1 MEASPV
7 HVLPL
12 YATLSRSA
20 QDRVFAAVPA
30 GHRLIVVATNV
41 AETSLTIPGPPKI
54 IVYAFNSLG
63 ICISCLERFKQEI
76 VATCLLEPAMT

>member
-1 MEASPV
+1 VAPEAAVVKEEGGPV

-20 QDRVFAAVPA
+20 QDRVFAALPA

-41 AETSLTIPGPPKI
+41 AETSLTIPGR
-54 IVYAFNSLG
+54 NSAYG
-63 ICISCLERFKQEI
+63 
-76 VATCLLEPAMT
+76 T